1 MKALNR
7 QNVANLPVYPE
18 RILQFGEG
26 NFLRAFVDWMVD
38 KMNKEAD
45 FNSGVTVVQPIDR
58 GMVDMLNDQ
67 DGLYHLYLQGIKDG
81 EVVSESTLINAIQ
94 KGINPYTE
102 YDSYVESIEN
112 PELRFVLSNTTEA
125 GISFDENDRL
135 DMTPQNSFPGKM
147 TALLYRRFKKFEGAK
162 DKGLIILACE
172 LIEHNGD
179 VLKEIVLKYAELWEL
194 ETEFVNWLN
203 EACAFCSTL
212 VDRIVP
218 GYPRD
223 TINEIQEEL
232 GYKDNLVVMGEY
244 FHVWV
249 IESPEWARE
258 ELPFDKAG
266 LNVIFTDDMTA
277 YRDRKVR
284 ILNGAHTGTFATA
297 YMYGIDTVKDA
308 FEDDVVGKYMNELVF
323 EEICPNINLPQ
334 EDLKVFAAEILERFK
349 NPYIKHLWL
358 SIALNAMSK
367 WETRVQPTLVDFVER
382 TGKLPKRTAFSLAAM
397 MAFYKGSREGVS
409 FDVVDNKDILDLYSE
424 AWAEYDNSAE
434 ATRKVV
440 EKVLAYDKNFK
451 TNLNFVEGLTD
462 LVSAYLYKI
471 QNDGMQSALRAMLDS
486 SEDVELK
493 KVIET
498 YC

>member
-1 MKALNR
+1 MKSLNR
-7 QNVANLPVYPE
+7 QTVADLPVYPE

-38 KMNKEAD
+38 KMNKEAN

-67 DGLYHLYLQGIKDG
+67 DGLYHLFLQGIKDG
-81 EVVSESTLINAIQ
+81 EVVSESTLVSAIQ
-94 KGINPYTE
+94 NGINPYINYDE
-102 YDSYVESIEN
+102 YVKSIEN
-112 PELRFVLSNTTEA
+112 PDLRFVLSNTTEA
-125 GISFDENDRL
+125 GISFDADDLL

-147 TALLYRRFKKFEGAK
+147 TALLHRRFKKFEGAA

-179 VLKEIVLKYAELWEL
+179 KLKEIVLQYAELWEL
-194 ETEFVNWLN
+194 EKGFINWLN
-203 EACAFCSTL
+203 ESCAFCSTL

-218 GYPRD
+218 GYPKD
-223 TINEIQEEL
+223 TINEIQAEL
-232 GYKDNLVVMGEY
+232 GFKDNLVVMGEY

-249 IESPEWARE
+249 IEAPEWARK

-284 ILNGAHTGTFATA
+284 ILNGAHTGSFATA
-297 YMYGIDTVKDA
+297 YLFGIDTVKDA
-308 FEDDVVGKYMNELVF
+308 YEDATVGRYMNELVF

-349 NPYIKHLWL
+349 NPYIRHFWL

-397 MAFYKGSREGVS
+397 MAFYKGTRDEVS
-409 FDVVDNKDILDLYSE
+409 FDVIDNMDILELYKN
-424 AWAEYDNSAE
+424 AWAGYDNSIE

-440 EKVLAYDKNFK
+440 ETVLAYDKNFK
-451 TNLNFVEGLTD
+451 TNLNFIAGLTD
-462 LVSAYLYKI
+462 LVTTYLHKI
-471 QNDGMQSALRAMLDS
+471 ENDGMKAALSAMLNS
-486 SEDVELK
+486 NEDAEIK
-493 KVIET
+493 KAIET